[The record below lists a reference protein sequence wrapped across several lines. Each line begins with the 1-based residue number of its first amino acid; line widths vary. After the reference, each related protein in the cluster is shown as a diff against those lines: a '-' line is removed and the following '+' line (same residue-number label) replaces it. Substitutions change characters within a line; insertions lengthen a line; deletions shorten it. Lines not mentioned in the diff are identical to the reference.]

1 MVLSFLV
8 DEYIRASNVDE
19 VLGLLKHHGD
29 KARIIGGG
37 VTIHD
42 LAFRGL
48 LGDVT
53 TLIDITR
60 LGLSYVTE
68 DSQFLLIGA
77 STSYSELLSSDRLK
91 KRLAFGALVD
101 ALQAIRPLQ
110 VRNVATIGGA
120 MCTGIPLL
128 DLPPVAIAMNAKL
141 QLVESGGRRTVE
153 IKDFF
158 LGYLQ
163 TALKSSEL
171 LIELQIPRPPAN
183 TGSTFQKLETNAVDW
198 ATLSVVTMLTLKDG
212 KIASAKIAL
221 GGGVG
226 EVPVRAVEA
235 EAILLNATP
244 TEDVFRRAAEEVA
257 NRTKFTDDE
266 RASADYRR
274 EIAKVFVSESL
285 IKSVTRAKED
295 RV

>member
-1 MVLSFLV
+1 MV
-8 DEYIRASNVDE
+8 DEYIRASNLDE
-19 VLGLLKHHGD
+19 VLGLLKQRGD
-29 KARIIGGG
+29 RARIIGGG

-53 TLIDITR
+53 TLIDITP
-60 LGLSYVTE
+60 LGLSYVK
-68 DSQFLLIGA
+68 DNSQFLLIGA
-77 STSYSELLSSDRLK
+77 STSYSELLNSDRLK
-91 KRLAFGALVD
+91 KRPAFGALVD

-128 DLPPVAIAMNAKL
+128 DLPPTAIAMDAKL
-141 QLVESGGRRTVE
+141 QLVESGGRRTVAV
-153 IKDFF
+153 KDFF

-171 LIELQIPRPPAN
+171 LIELQIPLPTAN
-183 TGSTFQKLETNAVDW
+183 TGSAFQKLEINAVDW
-198 ATLSVVTMLTLKDG
+198 ATLSVVTMLTLNDG
-212 KIASAKIAL
+212 KIASAKIAM

-226 EVPVRAVEA
+226 EVPVRALEA
-235 EAILLNATP
+235 EAILLNGTP
-244 TEDVFRRAAEEVA
+244 TEDVIRRTAEEAA

-266 RASADYRR
+266 RASSDYRR
-274 EIAKVFVSESL
+274 DIATVFVSESL
-285 IKSVTRAKED
+285 NKSVTRAKQD
-295 RV
+295 RM